1 MDVQQNVQT
10 DSVIKAFLRSELQL
24 IRSQQKLLSVL
35 PRELASDYRYIPDI
49 LLGRFF
55 HPSTDTRLNRIA
67 QSEARPGSLLIP
79 RVNGKPVLW
88 SELIKLILDDSHYLK
103 FDAYGRPFDS
113 SELKPNA
120 PFELISGKSYVYK
133 PVDLELFRKNIVSI
147 QMNFLVNL
155 WNLARF
161 KPAFVQSYLALSNDA
176 FQMLVETEMSA
187 FVEVTN
193 VIFFPRFI
201 TYDTGRRGSKVYAW
215 GYEIL
220 ADLLEGFIPR
230 ENMENL
236 RVEFTLKES
245 YEKLKKF

>member
-88 SELIKLILDDSHYLK
+88 SELIKLIWMT
-103 FDAYGRPFDS
+103 R
-113 SELKPNA
+113 
-120 PFELISGKSYVYK
+120 
-133 PVDLELFRKNIVSI
+133 
-147 QMNFLVNL
+147 
-155 WNLARF
+155 
-161 KPAFVQSYLALSNDA
+161 
-176 FQMLVETEMSA
+176 
-187 FVEVTN
+187 
-193 VIFFPRFI
+193 I
-201 TYDTGRRGSKVYAW
+201 T
-215 GYEIL
+215 
-220 ADLLEGFIPR
+220 
-230 ENMENL
+230 
-236 RVEFTLKES
+236 
-245 YEKLKKF
+245 